1 MAENIVKTNPEY
13 IQFKD
18 ANGTLHYYQRFPKLT
33 ENDVNEYIKTG
44 YLDWTHNVGSN
55 AIKSVGIIN
64 RTTTHQCL
72 YIYSTREYQSFTHSG
87 LKGEI
92 QISGN

>member
-18 ANGTLHYYQRFPKLT
+18 TNGTLHYYQRFPKIT
-33 ENDVNEYIKTG
+33 ENDVNDYIKTG
-44 YLDWTHNVGSN
+44 YLDWTHNVGST
-55 AIKSVGIIN
+55 AMKLIGFSS
-64 RTTTHQCL
+64 TTTHQCL
-72 YIYSTREYQSFTHSG
+72 YIYSTREYQSFTRSG

-92 QISGN
+92 QISEN